1 MELNWK
7 TEEIGMKKRVLN
19 LTGNASLWM
28 EFNKNC
34 KLIKTGSSGNSSL
47 LCGVLEEGG
56 NNNIN

>member
-7 TEEIGMKKRVLN
+7 TEEIGMKNHVLN

-34 KLIKTGSSGNSSL
+34 KLIKTGSSGNNSL
-47 LCGVLEEGG
+47 LCGEVGGG